1 MVIFMSISQKDYE
14 DIKSR
19 LSDKSTRIQFGIGSY
34 LDSKGYTGS
43 IGEPI
48 VLKDKDVFGIC
59 DGSSIAN
66 RRYYPLNKDIPSI
79 LDDNLDAVLE
89 HMVDF
94 FIEKVAVGTL
104 TSKFPVEG
112 SKLNRSK
119 LIETFSNTNKFC
131 LPDGRSLPSNC
142 YATRVLGITS
152 APSLSGRF
160 LRQYDASNSR
170 SLGDT
175 QGYALKNHQHR
186 INYKDVNY
194 GYGQNLFKEAYTN
207 SKGFSDSWYW
217 KDGSYGFVH
226 NLKLGDPIYSHRF
239 PSYTGYEGSS
249 ETRPKNLVYLSFF
262 RFDL

>member
-1 MVIFMSISQKDYE
+1 MSSISHKDYE

-43 IGEPI
+43 VGEPI

-66 RRYYPLNKDIPSI
+66 RRYYPMNKDISSI

-89 HMVDF
+89 HTIDF
-94 FIEKVAVGTL
+94 FIEKVPVGTL
-104 TSKFPVEG
+104 TAKFPVEG
-112 SKLNRSK
+112 SKLNRAK
-119 LIETFSNTNKFC
+119 LIEAFSNTNRFC

-152 APSLSGRF
+152 APSLSGKF

-175 QGYALKNHQHR
+175 QSDSLYRHR
-186 INYKDVNY
+186 HGTNYR
-194 GYGQNLFKEAYTN
+194 
-207 SKGFSDSWYW
+207 SKVSYYDRFDQWLVRTFSVARRDSSWYW
-217 KDGSYGFVH
+217 KDGPYDFVFDIDI
-226 NLKLGDPIYSHRF
+226 GDYISRYKF
-239 PSYTGYEGSS
+239 PSRTREYGDN
-249 ETRPKNLVYLSFF
+249 ETRPKNLAYLSFF
-262 RFDL
+262 RYDL